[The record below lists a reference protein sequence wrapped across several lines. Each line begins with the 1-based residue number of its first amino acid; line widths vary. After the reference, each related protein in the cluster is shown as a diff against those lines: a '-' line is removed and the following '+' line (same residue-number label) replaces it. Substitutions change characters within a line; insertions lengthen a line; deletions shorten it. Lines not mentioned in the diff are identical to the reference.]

1 MTNLL
6 SATGRYT
13 DRMAEAIYGW
23 GVAGLLLVSGLWHIV
38 APVLTERWM
47 GRPPVVRSVGMLLLT
62 LAIPCLV
69 WRGWYFWTLF
79 AGLLVSGLWRLFFP
93 RSSIRAQQR
102 SYPRWVHGCL
112 LVGAA
117 ILVWALQP

>member
-1 MTNLL
+1 
-6 SATGRYT
+6 
-13 DRMAEAIYGW
+13 MAEAIYSW
-23 GVAGLLLVSGLWHIV
+23 GLAGLLFVSGLCHI
-38 APVLTERWM
+38 AAQVLTERWM
-47 GRPPVVRSVGMLLLT
+47 SRPLVVRAVGMLLLI

-79 AGLLVSGLWRLFFP
+79 AGLAVSGLWRLLFP
-93 RSSIRAQQR
+93 QSSIRAQQR

-112 LVGAA
+112 LVAGA